1 MTSAG
6 LFFALLAPAPMR
18 ALDFHLREH
27 RIRNLDGDSFDLYFA
42 HQERKLF
49 YRPPWSW
56 TWQDSS
62 EEFVAR
68 PPLPSRGRLV
78 LQAMKPYPELPAPG
92 TTEGLEAYRK
102 HFANTLPPGS
112 SNGEEVECIVE
123 KIGGRELPATRGTFN
138 YEWGGRARGQTI
150 IYAAFRP
157 DLWLVI
163 RIDSLKEDF
172 EKVKRIALASLEGL
186 SEGVQN

>member
-1 MTSAG
+1 M
-6 LFFALLAPAPMR
+6 ALLGLLLASAPVE

-27 RIRNLDGDSFDLYFA
+27 RVRNLDGDSFDPYFA
-42 HQERKLF
+42 HQENKLF

-56 TWQDSS
+56 TWQDST

-78 LQAMKPYPELPAPG
+78 LQAMKPYPGLPRPG
-92 TTEGLEAYRK
+92 TTEGLEGYRK
-102 HFANTLPPGS
+102 HFVNTLPSGS
-112 SNGEEVECIVE
+112 SKPEEVECVVD
-123 KIGGRELPATRGTFN
+123 KVGGHELPATRATFN
-138 YEWGGRARGQTI
+138 YEWGGRARCQTI
-150 IYAAFRP
+150 IYAEFRP

-172 EKVKRIALASLEGL
+172 DRVKGIALASIEGL
-186 SEGVQN
+186 TEAATP